1 MTKIIL
7 FVCLAAALWL
17 TACSPTTQS
26 AATPS
31 PVSISPTPAIPV
43 SPTVAPSPTAA
54 SLPTLPVPTA
64 EALYPPAVQ
73 AARSALARDQAV
85 PLNQVTVVIFTP
97 VEWRNGCLE
106 VDRDE
111 RPCTD
116 AIVPGYRVI
125 LSVDGQLFEYR
136 TNLDGSQVV
145 FAGPDVGM
153 PPPSTV
159 ALTWYREGGFAG
171 LCDELRVL
179 DSGEAVAGNC
189 QRGSSIEVGR
199 SQLLPAEK
207 DQLDTWLT
215 TLAPVNDTLTDAA
228 KVDAIT
234 QTLALAGRGQVKA
247 SPADLETMYSWAATL
262 HARIVSDI
270 ER

>member
-1 MTKIIL
+1 MTKTIL
-7 FVCLAAALWL
+7 FVCLVAALAL
-17 TACSPTTQS
+17 SACSPTTGPG
-26 AATPS
+26 ATPGQT
-31 PVSISPTPAIPV
+31 PIVPTPAVRV
-43 SPTVAPSPTAA
+43 SPTVAPTPTVAT
-54 SLPTLPVPTA
+54 LPTLPAPTA

-73 AARSALARDQAV
+73 AARGALARDQAV
-85 PLNQVTVVIFTP
+85 PVSRVTVVSFTP

-116 AIVPGYRVI
+116 VIVPGYRVI
-125 LSVDGQLFEYR
+125 LSVDGQTFEYR

-145 FAGPDVGM
+145 FAGPVMAM
-153 PPPSTV
+153 PPPGPVT
-159 ALTWYREGGFAG
+159 LTWYREGGFAG
-171 LCDELRVL
+171 FCDELRVL
-179 DSGEAVAGNC
+179 DTGEAVASNC

-199 SQLLPAEK
+199 SPLLPAEK

-228 KVDAIT
+228 KVDAMT

-247 SPADLETMYSWAATL
+247 SPADLETMYAWAATV